1 MARQKDDTAKELR
14 SFLKKAQEELEKFQ
28 DDNKSAW
35 EGAVERK
42 ETAEEFIRKHPF
54 ISAGGALIAG
64 YFLGR
69 LFKKRRR

>member
-1 MARQKDDTAKELR
+1 MARRKDDTAKELR

-28 DDNKSAW
+28 DDNKDSW
-35 EGAVERK
+35 ESAVERK

-54 ISAGGALIAG
+54 ISVGGALVAG

-69 LFKKRRR
+69 LFKRRRR